1 MRTWSVPK
9 AKVVFYK
16 EKEQVYFLEWMKTVP
31 AKAQTKCYLF
41 LDRLKEN
48 GHELRRPMAD
58 LLRDGIYELRP
69 SLQGIQYRILYF
81 FSGKDF
87 VVVSHGIT
95 KESAVPAVEIDRAIE
110 RKQKFELNPSKHT
123 FGS

>member
-1 MRTWSVPK
+1 MPK
-9 AKVVFYK
+9 TELVFYQ
-16 EKEQVYFLEWMKTVP
+16 ENGQVYFLEWLKTVP
-31 AKAQTKCYLF
+31 AKAQRKCLVYLGQ
-41 LDRLKEN
+41 LEMD
-48 GHELRRPMAD
+48 GHELRRPVAD

-69 SLQGIQYRILYF
+69 SLQGIHYRILYF

-110 RKQKFELNPSKHT
+110 RKQKFELNQSKHT
-123 FGS
+123 FRS